1 MNRQLLSSLNE
12 HLATEL
18 LRDPKL
24 AAVRFDLHHRSIP
37 EFMYGYPYAV
47 NAWPIFVTPHL
58 IRDHFEPL
66 IASMPRVLYQALHV
80 SFTDSNAMADYFGWP
95 EMICSIIEQS
105 PVDARDLLIRYDAVL
120 DASGLKLLENNS
132 GSSAGGWQNDYFQ
145 RQMLPSLAT
154 VAQSHQS
161 SFSYRPILHS
171 LLKALV
177 SGISRCKPEGASGNL
192 LIYWTFSPGGPNL
205 ADFNHQLQLAYDAVR
220 PPELAEGRV
229 VIFRDFEEI
238 SFTAGGEVVV
248 GGEII
253 DAIILGDILLAD
265 IPPMKLNRLIAAYLR
280 GQIVFPD
287 SPFHVLLSN
296 KELLAL
302 MHECHAARLL
312 DADDCALIERYVPW
326 TARLIDQEVLLEGI
340 RVPLIQHL
348 LAHRNDFVLK
358 KSDSSSGRDVI
369 VGRHVDAA
377 DWERSIR
384 TYAGSQSHWIVQQFC
399 APSMLEMYDPALGVV
414 PHALVWGIFSYG
426 GEYAGAFVRTDRGVT
441 KQGVINSATGAMEMP
456 VFEAN

>member
-1 MNRQLLSSLNE
+1 MNTQLLSSLNE

-18 LRDPKL
+18 LRNPKL
-24 AAVRFDLHHRSIP
+24 AAARFDLHHESIP
-37 EFMYGYPYAV
+37 EFLYGYPYAV
-47 NAWPIFVTPHL
+47 NAWPIFVTERL
-58 IRDHFEPL
+58 ICEHFEPL
-66 IASMPRVLYQALHV
+66 IASMPRVLYQSLRV
-80 SFTDSNAMADYFGWP
+80 SFADSNAMANYFGWP
-95 EMICSIIEQS
+95 EMICSIIEQA

-120 DASGLKLLENNS
+120 DADGPKLLENNS

-145 RQMLPSLAT
+145 RQMRPRLAT
-154 VAQSHQS
+154 VAQSHPS

-205 ADFNHQLQLAYDAVR
+205 ADFNDQMQLAYDAVK
-220 PPELAEGRV
+220 PPELADGRV
-229 VIFRDFEEI
+229 IIFRDFEEV
-238 SFTAGGEVVV
+238 SFTAAGEAVV

-265 IPPMKLNRLIAAYLR
+265 IPHMKLNRLIGAYLR
-280 GQIVFPD
+280 GLIVFPD
-287 SPFHVLLSN
+287 SPFHALASN

-312 DADDCALIERYVPW
+312 DAKDCALIERYVPW
-326 TARLIDQEVLLEGI
+326 TARLVDHEVLLDGI
-340 RVPLIQHL
+340 RVPLLQHL
-348 LAHRNDFVLK
+348 LAHKNDFVLK

-369 VGRHVDAA
+369 VGRHIDAT
-377 DWERSIR
+377 DWARSIR
-384 TYAGSQSHWIVQQFC
+384 EYAGGQAHWIVQRFC
-399 APSMLEMYDPALGVV
+399 APGMLELYDPAAGVV

-426 GEYAGAFVRTDRGVT
+426 GEYAGAFVRIDRGVT